1 MRDNV
6 ASYIRIATFLFVIA
20 LLFTINCL
28 LLTSN
33 QIHKRHI
40 YAKENGEVKLAKN
53 YTLSNHKTKK
63 ESRLAKKFKG
73 SILGADIG
81 VKSSGFSSVAILAT
95 VIALAAAL
103 VMYFIWRF

>member
-1 MRDNV
+1 MNNLSKKYVNDDGVEETVVADSNDN
-6 ASYIRIATFLFVIA
+6 Y
-20 LLFTINCL
+20 
-28 LLTSN
+28 
-33 QIHKRHI
+33 
-40 YAKENGEVKLAKN
+40 EVKLDGN
-53 YTLSNHKTKK
+53 YTISNHKEKK

-103 VMYFIWRF
+103 IMYFIWRF

>member
-1 MRDNV
+1 MNNLSKKYVNDDGVEETVVADSNDN
-6 ASYIRIATFLFVIA
+6 Y
-20 LLFTINCL
+20 
-28 LLTSN
+28 
-33 QIHKRHI
+33 
-40 YAKENGEVKLAKN
+40 EVKLDGN
-53 YTLSNHKTKK
+53 YTLSNHKEKK

-103 VMYFIWRF
+103 IMYFIWRF